1 MRALQ
6 GRVSVMALAPQNQ
19 LGETTQERG
28 RAHPGAGAGGP
39 RAWVLHPR
47 GRPGRG
53 SGLGSARSGLGD
65 FSPAWQRRFALRGEG
80 HSGPGQAL
88 RAPFMDFGQGRL
100 QGDTLAPTPAAG
112 PPQAPPRPRG
122 LGPAQACPS
131 SGGSRLGEPRP
142 ALSDTPISCR
152 GAQQRRPGAQGPGTS
167 SSARPSR
174 LGGTRDRC
182 DCASAS
188 VLRETGAKMAA
199 AQAWERAAA
208 WRLRPSPG
216 LTR

>member
-122 LGPAQACPS
+122 LGPSTGLPLLWGEPARGAPASAVGHTDQLSGRTAAPARS
-131 SGGSRLGEPRP
+131 SGARDEQLGPFFP
-142 ALSDTPISCR
+142 P
-152 GAQQRRPGAQGPGTS
+152 QRDLGP
-167 SSARPSR
+167 
-174 LGGTRDRC
+174 L
-182 DCASAS
+182 
-188 VLRETGAKMAA
+188 
-199 AQAWERAAA
+199 
-208 WRLRPSPG
+208 RLRFRQRPQG
-216 LTR
+216 DGR